1 VRVTIPDS
9 STPDSGMHG
18 LMMDWP
24 LTLGHFLER
33 ARRQFHDQVVASR
46 SAGGV
51 HRYRLA
57 EMAGRVDR
65 LAGALQALGV
75 RRGDRVGTLGWNS
88 HRHLEAYY
96 AIPCMGAV
104 LHTLNL
110 RLFPELL
117 AFVINHARDRVLLV
131 DSSLLPLLDKIR
143 DQIPCVEHV
152 VVMGEPG
159 SAPAG
164 LHDYEALLAAAP
176 ERFDWPALEEDEA
189 AALCYTSGTT
199 GHPKGVL
206 YSHRSLVLHTLGFS
220 IADAFGLSQRD
231 VVLAIVPMFH
241 ANAWGLPFALG
252 MIGCGMVLP
261 GPHLQPKDL
270 ADLIET
276 ERVTFV
282 GGVPTIVAGLY
293 QYLRESGR
301 TLPTLR
307 QILVGG
313 SALPR
318 VLLEGLEAMGIEV
331 VHAWGMTELSPAGTV
346 SRLRAG
352 MEQLPPEEQ
361 TRIKLLQGS
370 AFPLVELRVVGED
383 GQVAPWDGQSAG
395 ELEARGPW
403 VARAYYED
411 PGSAD
416 RFHDGWFRTGD
427 VASIDPHGYV
437 RLLDRTKDL
446 VKSGGEW
453 ISSVDLENVIMG
465 HPQVQEAAVIAVS
478 HPKWTERP
486 LACVVARQG
495 AESALTRASLREW
508 LRGRVADW
516 WLPDDVVLVPVVP
529 KTSVG
534 KFDKKV
540 LREQFSNHVWPEGT

>member
-1 VRVTIPDS
+1 
-9 STPDSGMHG
+9 MHG
-18 LMMDWP
+18 LMMDWQ
-24 LTLGHFLER
+24 LTLSHVLER
-33 ARRQFHDQVVASR
+33 ARRVFHDQRISSR
-46 SAGGV
+46 HPSGV
-51 HRYRLA
+51 HRYRFA
-57 EMAGRVDR
+57 DMTRRVDR
-65 LAGALQALGV
+65 LAGALAGLGV
-75 RRGDRVGTLGWNS
+75 VRGDRIGTLGWNS

-96 AIPCMGAV
+96 GVPCMGAV
-104 LHTLNL
+104 LHTLNI
-110 RLFPELL
+110 RLHPDQL
-117 AFVINHARDRVLLV
+117 AYVINHARDRVLLV
-131 DSSLLPLLDKIR
+131 DASLLPLLEKVR
-143 DQIPCVEHV
+143 DRIPTVEQV
-152 VVMGEPG
+152 VVMSDGPTGAALPPG
-159 SAPAG
+159 A
-164 LHDYEALLAAAP
+164 HDYEALLAAAP
-176 ERFDWPALEEDEA
+176 DTFDWPDLDEQDA

-220 IADAFGLSQRD
+220 IADAFAIRERD

-241 ANAWGLPFALG
+241 ANAWGLPFAAGMLG
-252 MIGCGMVLP
+252 CSLVLP
-261 GPHLQPKDL
+261 GPHLTPKDL
-270 ADLIET
+270 VDLIES
-276 ERVTFV
+276 EGVTFV
-282 GGVPTIVAGLY
+282 GGVPTIVGGLY

-301 TLPTLR
+301 KVPTLR

-318 VLLEGLEAMGIEV
+318 VLLEGFDAMGIEV

-346 SRLRAG
+346 SRLRRD
-352 MEQLPPEEQ
+352 MEEWPQEEK
-361 TRIKLLQGS
+361 TRVRLLQGS
-370 AFPLVELRVVGED
+370 PFPLVELRIVLDD
-383 GQVAPWDGQSAG
+383 GTVAPWDGETAG

-411 PGSAD
+411 PSSAD

-427 VASIDPHGYV
+427 VACIDSRGYV
-437 RLLDRTKDL
+437 RLVDRTKDM

-465 HPQVQEAAVIAVS
+465 HPQVAEAAVIAVA

-486 LACVVARQG
+486 LACVVPKPDSGG
-495 AESALTRASLREW
+495 ALSRSAIREW

-516 WLPDDVVLVPVVP
+516 WLPDDVVVIEVVP

-540 LREQFSNHVWPEGT
+540 LRERFKDHVWPEAS

>member
-1 VRVTIPDS
+1 
-9 STPDSGMHG
+9 MHG

-24 LTLGHFLER
+24 LTLTHVLER
-33 ARRQFHDQVVASR
+33 ARRVFHDQRIASR
-46 SAGGV
+46 HAAGV
-51 HRYRLA
+51 HRYRFADLTR
-57 EMAGRVDR
+57 RVDR
-65 LAGALQALGV
+65 LAGALAGLGV
-75 RRGDRVGTLGWNS
+75 VRGDRIGTLGWNT

-110 RLFPELL
+110 RLHPDQL
-117 AFVINHARDRVLLV
+117 AYVINHAGDRVLLV
-131 DSSLLPLLDKIR
+131 DASLLPLLEKVR
-143 DQIPCVEHV
+143 DRIPTVEQV
-152 VVMGEPG
+152 VVMADGPVGAELPPG
-159 SAPAG
+159 A
-164 LHDYEALLAAAP
+164 HDYEALLAAAP
-176 ERFDWPALEEDEA
+176 DSFAWPALDEQEA

-220 IADAFGLSQRD
+220 IADAFAIRERD

-241 ANAWGLPFALG
+241 ANAWGLPFAAGMLG
-252 MIGCGMVLP
+252 CSMVLP
-261 GPHLQPKDL
+261 GPHLGPKDL
-270 ADLIET
+270 VDLIES
-276 ERVTFV
+276 EGVTFV
-282 GGVPTIVAGLY
+282 GGVPTIVGGLY

-301 TLPTLR
+301 KVPTLR

-318 VLLEGLEAMGIEV
+318 VLLEGFDAMGIEV

-346 SRLRAG
+346 SRLRRD
-352 MEQLPPEEQ
+352 MEEWPPEEK
-361 TRIKLLQGS
+361 TRVRLLQGS
-370 AFPLVELRVVGED
+370 PFPLVELRIVTDD
-383 GQVAPWDGQSAG
+383 GTVAPWDGETPG

-411 PGSAD
+411 PSSAD

-427 VASIDPHGYV
+427 VASIDSRGYV
-437 RLLDRTKDL
+437 RLVDRTKDM

-465 HPQVQEAAVIAVS
+465 HPQVAEAAVIAVA

-486 LACVVARQG
+486 LACVVAKPDSGG
-495 AESALTRASLREW
+495 ALSRSAIREW

-516 WLPDDVVLVPVVP
+516 WLPDDVVVIDAVP

-540 LREQFSNHVWPEGT
+540 LRERFKDHVWPEAS

>member
-1 VRVTIPDS
+1 
-9 STPDSGMHG
+9 MHG
-18 LMMDWP
+18 LMMDWQ
-24 LTLGHFLER
+24 LTLTHVLER
-33 ARRQFHDQVVASR
+33 ARRVFHDQRISSR
-46 SAGGV
+46 HPTGV
-51 HRYRLA
+51 HRYSFA
-57 EMAGRVDR
+57 EMTRRVDR
-65 LAGALQALGV
+65 LAGGLAGLGV
-75 RRGDRVGTLGWNS
+75 VRGDRIGTLGWNS

-96 AIPCMGAV
+96 AVPCMGAV

-110 RLFPELL
+110 RLHPDQL
-117 AFVINHARDRVLLV
+117 AYVINHARDRVLLV
-131 DSSLLPLLDKIR
+131 DASLLPLLEKVR
-143 DQIPCVEHV
+143 DRIPTVEHV
-152 VVMGEPG
+152 VVMADGPLGTALPPG
-159 SAPAG
+159 A
-164 LHDYEALLAAAP
+164 HDYEALLAAAP
-176 ERFDWPALEEDEA
+176 ERFAWPDLDEQDA

-220 IADAFGLSQRD
+220 IADAFAIRERD
-231 VVLAIVPMFH
+231 VVLTIVPMFH
-241 ANAWGLPFALG
+241 ANAWGLPFAAGMLG
-252 MIGCGMVLP
+252 CSLVLP
-261 GPHLQPKDL
+261 GPHLVPKDL
-270 ADLIET
+270 VDLIES
-276 ERVTFV
+276 EGVTFV
-282 GGVPTIVAGLY
+282 GGVPTIVGGLY

-301 TLPTLR
+301 KVPTLR

-318 VLLEGLEAMGIEV
+318 VLLESFDAMGIEV

-346 SRLRAG
+346 SRLRRD
-352 MEQLPPEEQ
+352 MDEWPQEEK
-361 TRIKLLQGS
+361 TRVRLLQGS
-370 AFPLVELRVVGED
+370 PFPLVELRIVQDD
-383 GQVAPWDGQSAG
+383 GTVAPWDGETVG

-411 PGSAD
+411 PSSAD

-427 VASIDPHGYV
+427 VASIDSRGYV
-437 RLLDRTKDL
+437 RLVDRTKDM

-465 HPQVQEAAVIAVS
+465 HPQVAEAAVIAVA

-486 LACVVARQG
+486 LACVVPKPDSGG
-495 AESALTRASLREW
+495 ALSRSAIREW

-516 WLPDDVVLVPVVP
+516 WLPDDVVVIEVVP

-540 LREQFSNHVWPEGT
+540 LRERFKDHVWPEAT